1 MDKAELGNFIRQ
13 RITAL
18 RLQKDVSEYAMSLDL
33 GRNRSYIQNIVR
45 GQSLP
50 SMDAFFDICDYF
62 SITPQ
67 AFFDEGQADPAAFG
81 DIRRILSTLN
91 ADQLAKVRSFLTLLE

>member
-1 MDKAELGNFIRQ
+1 MERAAFHAFVQR

-18 RLQKDVSEYAMSLDL
+18 RLSKGVSEYTMSLDL
-33 GRNRSYIQNIVR
+33 GKNQSYIQKITS
-45 GQSLP
+45 GKALP

-62 SITPQ
+62 GITPQ